1 MTTTWTVTRSD
12 HRGEQIIIGA
22 STNPDHARGQLLAA
36 VAALIGRAGADERP
50 RYTLHLGEELI
61 AIIQTGDDEHGR
73 PDHAATAELLTC
85 MQHTRN
91 PF

>member
-12 HRGEQIIIGA
+12 HRGERIIIGA
-22 STNPDHARGQLLAA
+22 STNPDHARGQLLGAA
-36 VAALIGRAGADERP
+36 DEGRGRAEERP

-91 PF
+91 PY

>member
-12 HRGEQIIIGA
+12 HRGERIIIGA
-22 STNPDHARGQLLAA
+22 STNPDHAHGQLLAA
-36 VAALIGRAGADERP
+36 AAALIGRARADERP

-91 PF
+91 PY